1 MPLRDAVLGRC
12 QVRLRPILMTTF
24 SIIGGLIPTAIGNG
38 AGAAQR
44 SAIAVTIIGGQ
55 TLCLLLTLLV
65 TPGTDSLFSQ
75 FIEMRLGGAFKLS
88 RLRNEP
94 QKGQ

>member
-1 MPLRDAVLGRC
+1 MPLREAVLEAS

-24 SIIGGLIPTAIGNG
+24 SIIGGLIPTAIGVG

-55 TLCLLLTLLV
+55 TLCLLLTLIV
-65 TPGTDSLFSQ
+65 TPVTYSLLS
-75 FIEMRLGGAFKLS
+75 ELGELRPARIFKA
-88 RLRNEP
+88 LRPLRREAA
-94 QKGQ
+94 Q